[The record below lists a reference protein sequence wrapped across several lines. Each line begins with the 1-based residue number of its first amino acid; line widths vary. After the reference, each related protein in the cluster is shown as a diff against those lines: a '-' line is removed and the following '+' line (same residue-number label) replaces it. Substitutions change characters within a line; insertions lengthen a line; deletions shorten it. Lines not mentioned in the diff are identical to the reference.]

1 MNLILASQSPRRREL
16 LRMLGLQF
24 TVQAAD
30 IDETM
35 DPALPP
41 AAAVQDVSRRKAAA
55 ISAPADTV
63 VLAADTVVVIDGQI
77 LGKPRDEDDAARMLR
92 LLAGREHTVI
102 TAMTLRCGEKE
113 ACQAVSTGVKFRPL
127 SDAEIAAYIRTG
139 ESMDKAGAYAVQG
152 VGALLV
158 EEIRGDY
165 YTVMGLPLCALGQ
178 QLQAFGISIL

>member
-1 MNLILASQSPRRREL
+1 
-16 LRMLGLQF
+16 MLGLEF

-41 AAAVQDVSRRKAAA
+41 VQAVQAVSRKKAAA
-55 ISAPADTV
+55 IKAPADTL

-77 LGKPRDEDDAARMLR
+77 LGKPHDEADAARMLR

-102 TAMTLRCGEKE
+102 TAMTLRRGDQE
-113 ACQAVSTGVKFRPL
+113 AVQAVSTGVKFRDL
-127 SDAEIAAYIRTG
+127 TDAEIAAYIRTG

-152 VGALLV
+152 TGALLV
-158 EEIRGDY
+158 EEIHGDY

-178 QLQAFGISIL
+178 LLEQFGIFLLDA